1 MRSKSA
7 DRLTQAVI
15 TQVSDDRAERQTL
28 RGFRADLQAI
38 LDGWAA
44 ASTAQRFN
52 SLQEVI
58 RILRRA
64 LRLI

>member
-15 TQVSDDRAERQTL
+15 TQVSDDRAERQQL
-28 RGFRADLQAI
+28 RAFRADLQVI

-44 ASTAQRFN
+44 ANTAQRFN